1 MNSPGCR
8 MPSLA
13 MLRAP
18 DSEPVVRLGPRQ
30 WNAYAIS
37 LLGKFP
43 DPEVSKLTGK
53 TLKAIQ
59 MMRHKLG
66 IPQAKVPTL
75 TAVEEL
81 QIQHEYANG
90 SSQSALAEKYS
101 VDQSTIS
108 RMVNRQFGKQQ
119 QGCENLKAQALTA
132 LVTVWRA
139 SCANGSHKFFGIKT
153 ELVGNDYRIDY
164 LITWHDLQAKR
175 RGVLCTVNNWPDLN
189 AIAEAVWDLV
199 VQLRS
204 SQKSFEFLQESA

>member
-108 RMVNRQFGKQQ
+108 RMVNRRTRKQQ
-119 QGCENLKAQALTA
+119 LDCADLKAQALAA
-132 LVTVWRA
+132 LVTVWRNSVA
-139 SCANGSHKFFGIKT
+139 SGTQDRFGIET
-153 ELVGNDYRIDY
+153 GLVGMDYRI
-164 LITWHDLQAKR
+164 TWRDLQTKR
-175 RGVLCTVNNWPDLN
+175 RGVLCTVTGEGNWN
-189 AIAEAVWDLV
+189 AIAEAVWELI
-199 VQLRS
+199 VQLRGH
-204 SQKSFEFLQESA
+204 QKSFEFLQESA